1 MIAEGM
7 EQQADS
13 TSQTSRFW
21 LVRGMREAFC
31 LPTFI
36 LLCAFIGFAGFAKE
50 SGITLAQ
57 CLTMTV
63 FVWALPACVVLV
75 TSMTSG
81 ATLLAAFVAVTL
93 SSARL
98 MPMVI
103 AIVPEMRNKASNVWK
118 LLFLSH
124 FVAVTA
130 WVISMDRFRTI
141 PTHGRAAFFLGL
153 VLVINLL
160 AQMTVIGVFLFAD
173 SLSPTVLGALFFL
186 TPTYFML
193 SLWGS
198 AREATARIALIVGMV
213 IGPLFY
219 LWLPG
224 FDLLATGFVGGTIS
238 YLIGRR
244 LRRGAVS

>member
-1 MIAEGM
+1 M
-7 EQQADS
+7 
-13 TSQTSRFW
+13 QTKANHFW
-21 LVRGMREAFC
+21 LWRGMREAFC

-36 LLCAFIGFAGFAKE
+36 LVCAFIGFAGFAKE

-63 FVWALPACVVLV
+63 FIWALPACVILV
-75 TSMTSG
+75 TAITSG
-81 ATLLAAFVAVTL
+81 ATLPAAFIAVTL

-103 AIVPEMRNKASNVWK
+103 AIVPEMRSKTSNIWK

-130 WVISMDRFRTI
+130 WVISMERFKEVPI
-141 PTHGRAAFFLGL
+141 EGRASFFLGL
-153 VLVINLL
+153 VLVINILI
-160 AQMTVIGVFLFAD
+160 QITVTFVFLWAD
-173 SLSPTVLGALFFL
+173 SFPAELLGALFFL
-186 TPTYFML
+186 TPVYFLL

-198 AREATARIALIVGMV
+198 AREVTGRLALLAGLGA
-213 IGPLFY
+213 GPIFY
-219 LWLPG
+219 NLIPG

-238 YLIGRR
+238 YLIGRIWR
-244 LRRGAVS
+244 KRGAE

>member
-1 MIAEGM
+1 M
-7 EQQADS
+7 EQRADS
-13 TSQTSRFW
+13 QIHTSRRW

-50 SGITLAQ
+50 SGISLAQ
-57 CLTMTV
+57 CLTMTI

-75 TSMTSG
+75 TAMTSG
-81 ATLLAAFVAVTL
+81 ATMLAAFIAVTL

-103 AIVPEMRNKASNVWK
+103 AIVPEMRNSRSNVWK
-118 LLFLSH
+118 MLFLSH

-130 WVISMDRFRTI
+130 WVISMDRFRTL
-141 PTHGRAAFFLGL
+141 PKEGRSAFFLGL
-153 VLVINLL
+153 VLIINLL
-160 AQMTVIGVFLFAD
+160 AQLTVTGVYVFAD
-173 SLSPTVLGALFFL
+173 SMSPTILGALFFL
-186 TPTYFML
+186 TPIYFML

-198 AREATARIALIVGMV
+198 AREVTARIALIAGML

-224 FDLLATGFVGGTIS
+224 FDLLATGLVGGSLS
-238 YLIGRR
+238 YLIGRK
-244 LRRGAVS
+244 LRKGTTS